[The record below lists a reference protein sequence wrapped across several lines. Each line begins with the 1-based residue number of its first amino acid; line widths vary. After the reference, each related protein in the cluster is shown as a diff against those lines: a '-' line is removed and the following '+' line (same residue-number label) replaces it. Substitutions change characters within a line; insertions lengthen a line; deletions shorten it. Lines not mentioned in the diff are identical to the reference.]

1 MKKLDA
7 LFFVLLGLLTL
18 AMLVMLALWV
28 RTKHI
33 IYLCFLLGIFV
44 VYTFFIVYTLLR
56 DGKDLRAG
64 SPFRSRFLMLLGH
77 VDSKI
82 VFLAFLGNEK
92 RALKPSPLRKDYLI
106 EFYEP
111 QTDLEK
117 LKKHVWFGLSEA
129 DETILKNSFIGG
141 MDVPFSF
148 LADIRDRTVLIPN
161 NFLQAVKENPLF
173 FDFLNSNELVP
184 YGD

>member
-18 AMLVMLALWV
+18 AMLIMLALWV
-28 RTKHI
+28 RTKHV
-33 IYLCFLLGIFV
+33 IYLCFLLGIFA
-44 VYTFFIVYTLLR
+44 VYTSFIVFTLLR

-64 SPFRSRFLMLLGH
+64 GPFRSKFLMLLNH
-77 VDSKI
+77 IDSKV
-82 VFLAFLGNEK
+82 VFVAFLGNEK
-92 RALKPSPLRKDYLI
+92 RTLKPSPLRKDYLI

-111 QTDLEK
+111 QTNLEK

-129 DETILKNSFIGG
+129 EETQLKNSFIGG
-141 MDVPFSF
+141 MDIPYSF
-148 LADIRDRTVLIPN
+148 LADIRERTVLIPN

-173 FDFLNSNELVP
+173 SDFLSANELVP